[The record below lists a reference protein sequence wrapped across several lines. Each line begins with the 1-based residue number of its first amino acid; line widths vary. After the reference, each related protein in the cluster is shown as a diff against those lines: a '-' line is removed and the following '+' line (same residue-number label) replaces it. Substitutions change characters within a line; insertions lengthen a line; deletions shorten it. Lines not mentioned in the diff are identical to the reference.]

1 VKAEDHYH
9 TGIVVEDVAATLE
22 WLSETAGYHWCEPLA
37 GEHVVELAG
46 GERTVPYHFVY
57 SVTEPRLEIIAA
69 QPGTLWQPADSGIHH
84 LGYWSS
90 DMDEDIAA
98 LGAAG
103 LPVEA
108 AGRNPDG
115 SLTWAYCRG
124 SAGPRIELVTRS
136 LEPLLSRLWS

>member
-1 VKAEDHYH
+1 VQAEDLYH
-9 TGIVVEDVAATLE
+9 TGIVVEDVGATLA
-22 WLSETAGYHWCEPLA
+22 WLSETAGYRWCSPLS
-37 GEHVVELAG
+37 GDHVVELDG

-57 SVTEPRLEIIAA
+57 SLTEPRLEIIAA

-90 DMDEDIAA
+90 DMDGDIAA

-103 LPVEA
+103 LPLEA

-115 SLTWAYCRG
+115 SRSWAYCRG
-124 SAGPRIELVTRS
+124 ATGPRVELVNRS
-136 LEPLLSRLWS
+136 LEPLLSRLWT